1 MVKPLDA
8 ASRNTRLNSYD
19 RGRHQQA
26 RRSWASTRLR
36 DTALVGGERQ
46 HLRRYAVVR
55 RLPRS
60 AGSGAGDDHV
70 GEVAEAGLGVQLLQH
85 SKDDPDVLLEEHT
98 PKTVH
103 LTIALAIMLWK
114 EHGQEETEAMRTF
127 SALPS
132 PYKPGYRHS
141 TALKLPVAA

>member
-1 MVKPLDA
+1 MTEGGISKLDA
-8 ASRNTRLNSYD
+8 AGHQLDCAIRLLLEANDSICADTLSYAAY
-19 RGRHQQA
+19 RV
-26 RRSWASTRLR
+26 LR
-36 DTALVGGERQ
+36 EL
-46 HLRRYAVVR
+46 L
-55 RLPRS
+55 
-60 AGSGAGDDHV
+60 GSGRAQV
-70 GEVAEAGLGVQLLQH
+70 MITLEKSLKLGLVSNYFKH
-85 SKDDPDVLLEEHT
+85 SKDDPDALLEEHT